1 MLVNGKNAL
10 ISSGLGPVFG
20 RIKWWGGFF
29 FSIIAIKSGNFLV
42 CLDLKVSS
50 SNSCHVWMELHGH
63 KEIENDCPAHGLLS
77 IFFCLGHLH
86 SNLWFQSLRPL

>member
-1 MLVNGKNAL
+1 MEKTLLSVQVW
-10 ISSGLGPVFG
+10 GLYLAELS
-20 RIKWWGGFF
+20 GGFF